1 MFMLEFF
8 NLLTTQSLCRQL
20 KQELQV
26 LQKML
31 SPLCLYFFILL
42 KYYNYS
48 FILLEYY
55 YRYIF
60 TGIDL
65 RGLVSGATIMMP

>member
-1 MFMLEFF
+1 MFMLESF

-42 KYYNYS
+42 EYYYYF

-55 YRYIF
+55 YI

>member
-31 SPLCLYFFILL
+31 SPLCLSFFYILL

-48 FILLEYY
+48 FILVEYY
-55 YRYIF
+55 YIF

>member
-42 KYYNYS
+42 KYY
-48 FILLEYY
+48 
-55 YRYIF
+55 YI

>member
-31 SPLCLYFFILL
+31 SPLCLYFFILM

-55 YRYIF
+55 YIF

-65 RGLVSGATIMMP
+65 RGLVSGVTIMMP

>member
-31 SPLCLYFFILL
+31 SPLCLYFFYITEILQL
-42 KYYNYS
+42 
-48 FILLEYY
+48 FL
-55 YRYIF
+55 YI
-60 TGIDL
+60 TGIVL
-65 RGLVSGATIMMP
+65 YIYWN

>member
-1 MFMLEFF
+1 MLEFF

-31 SPLCLYFFILL
+31 SPLCLYFFILM

-48 FILLEYY
+48 VILLEYY
-55 YRYIF
+55 YIF

>member
-31 SPLCLYFFILL
+31 CPLCLSFFYITEILQL
-42 KYYNYS
+42 LFLYIT
-48 FILLEYY
+48 ILLELTYE
-55 YRYIF
+55 
-60 TGIDL
+60 
-65 RGLVSGATIMMP
+65 GLYQVPQS